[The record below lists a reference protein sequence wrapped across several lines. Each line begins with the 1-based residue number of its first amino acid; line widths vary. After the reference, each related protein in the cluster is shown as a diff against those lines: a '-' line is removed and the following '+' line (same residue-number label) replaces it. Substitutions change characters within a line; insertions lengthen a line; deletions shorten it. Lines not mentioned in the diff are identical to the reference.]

1 MSKGSERAVPGRGEV
16 KVVGSGGRYHRA
28 GRQASVEGRQAQ
40 WQAQWQAGKV
50 DVSESLARKQ

>member
-40 WQAQWQAGKV
+40 WQAGKV